1 MKKTSTTNDIQ
12 GFYEERLKM
21 NSQRGKRKN
30 ESERKRAEKDKK
42 ARGIE

>member
-21 NSQRGKRKN
+21 NSRREKRKN
-30 ESERKRAEKDKK
+30 ESARKRAENDKR